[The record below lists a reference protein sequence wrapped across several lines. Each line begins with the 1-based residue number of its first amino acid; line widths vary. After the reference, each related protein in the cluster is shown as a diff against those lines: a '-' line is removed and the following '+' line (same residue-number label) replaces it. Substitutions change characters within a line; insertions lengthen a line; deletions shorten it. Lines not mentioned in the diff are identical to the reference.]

1 MITTKGQIIDINGKT
16 EWLLFHRLSKKI
28 NPVDFL
34 SLTDSIIQFP
44 NFLFTISFLILIFLP
59 VDLQTKFI
67 VPSSLY
73 FCGQIVVNLR
83 LGVILFK
90 LLNIP
95 LMVFQKFNFLIM
107 SGTFITAFFFLSWWT
122 LIIIPS
128 YLFIVY
134 FSVLILTSNEKKFYK
149 THWKKNIENFEIFKN
164 NSFLLAYKY
173 YATEQKL
180 PESTSPTEEEIK
192 NQDWLK
198 PYNFMRIHWGQ
209 IEDHFNKKA
218 KVYWRVYL
226 HLDQGV

>member
-16 EWLLFHRLSKKI
+16 EWLLFHRLSKKV

-44 NFLFTISFLILIFLP
+44 DFLFTISFLILIFLP
-59 VDLQTKFI
+59 VDLKTKFI

-73 FCGQIVVNLR
+73 FCGQIVINLR
-83 LGVILFK
+83 LGVMLFK

-95 LMVFQKFNFLIM
+95 LMVFQKFNFVIM
-107 SGTFITAFFFLSWWT
+107 SGTLIAAFFFLGWWT
-122 LIIIPS
+122 LMIIPS

-134 FSVLILTSNEKKFYK
+134 FSVFILTSNEKKFYK
-149 THWKKNIENFEIFKN
+149 THWNKNIGNFGIFKN

-173 YATEQKL
+173 YAAKYKL
-180 PESTSPTEEEIK
+180 PDSTSLSEEEIK
-192 NQDWLK
+192 NKDWLK
-198 PYNFMRIHWGQ
+198 PYNFMRVHWEQ

-226 HLDQGV
+226 HLDKSA